1 MVIICSQNKKEASTY
16 NAILNTNQVAMLK
29 DDVRNQSES
38 NQKNHI
44 PEPWRKTFFTDDCVE
59 INMYECPTCI
69 ALHPLKKIFLISMD
83 LDIYWMN
90 RVPQF
95 FPNNIRR
102 PSSAYAALWRGSIF
116 NLLIPSFFLP
126 SIYKKWK
133 EISCVRTR
141 TFSVIYAFIQSS
153 YRAGDILLL
162 CMKTS
167 SGFNFHKIIIYCR

>member
-1 MVIICSQNKKEASTY
+1 
-16 NAILNTNQVAMLK
+16 
-29 DDVRNQSES
+29 
-38 NQKNHI
+38 
-44 PEPWRKTFFTDDCVE
+44 
-59 INMYECPTCI
+59 
-69 ALHPLKKIFLISMD
+69 MD

-102 PSSAYAALWRGSIF
+102 PSTAYAALWRGSIF

-167 SGFNFHKIIIYCR
+167 SGFNFHKIINYSNLILPQINDFFIDFLLKLGAMANPLGSSFFFAFSLDSISVSYSCVRR